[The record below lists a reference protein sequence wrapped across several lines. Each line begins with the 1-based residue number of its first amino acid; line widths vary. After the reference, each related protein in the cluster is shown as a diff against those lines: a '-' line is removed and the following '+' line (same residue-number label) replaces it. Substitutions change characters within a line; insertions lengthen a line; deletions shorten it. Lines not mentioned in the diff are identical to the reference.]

1 MDASVFENCSY
12 IEPSGRS
19 SHHGEVIDLLK
30 ATKNDFD
37 FFNVMTYD
45 AGRNF
50 LYDVA
55 MANYAEYIGDKSKI
69 VLGNTINS
77 QWAPGGNFV
86 ETRQNNLNR
95 AKWQKD
101 NGYGGFFMWTL
112 GSNNQGLS
120 TTEQVN
126 YFNDMISVSK

>member
-1 MDASVFENCSY
+1 
-12 IEPSGRS
+12 
-19 SHHGEVIDLLK
+19 
-30 ATKNDFD
+30 
-37 FFNVMTYD
+37 MTYD

-50 LYDVA
+50 LYKVA
-55 MANYAEYIGDKSKI
+55 MANYAKYVGDKSKI

-86 ETRQNNLNR
+86 ETYENNLER

-112 GSNNQGLS
+112 GSNNQGLKM
-120 TTEQVN
+120 TEQVD

>member
-1 MDASVFENCSY
+1 M
-12 IEPSGRS
+12 
-19 SHHGEVIDLLK
+19 LK

-37 FFNVMTYD
+37 FFNVLTFE

-55 MANYAEYIGDKSKI
+55 MANYAEYIGNKSKI

-77 QWAPGGNFV
+77 QRAWAQGGNFV
-86 ETRQNNLNR
+86 ETRQNNLDH

-101 NGYGGFFMWTL
+101 NGYSDLFMWTL
-112 GSNNQGLS
+112 RSNN
-120 TTEQVN
+120 
-126 YFNDMISVSK
+126 